1 MSTLLYHWDFSSNE
15 IITNALNNIVYDKE
29 LNLQAK
35 IISRNDISTSTA
47 SRNKHGIQLNNNDT
61 TGGICIDLLG
71 LDIVQL
77 GGNITIEMVI
87 KNLDTS
93 RNVMYFQT
101 IRDDVE
107 NNNDSAFI
115 SFKYDDTPKLLVRT
129 NSVSEVGYNWRKAYV
144 STPEINNTDFFHYVF
159 TISYDSHVSSLKICV
174 NGLEKAEQTAN
185 LSEVLNN
192 TFRQS
197 NLIGTQKNSTGATYL
212 NGTVKYIKIYQNAM
226 NVSDIE
232 TLYKNYLQSG
242 NICFLGNAKVQTDQG
257 KIRFDK
263 LSVLNTIDGIQIKQV
278 VKVVNYDNTL
288 IFIYKNALGKNY
300 PNKNMYISK
309 NHGIYLDT
317 DFINCNKLQAT
328 NNIVRARDLVKL
340 HKVVEITRQ
349 RKDIIYNVLLSFHGK
364 MMVNGLI
371 CETLNPV
378 DSVYF
383 L

>member
-1 MSTLLYHWDFSSNE
+1 M
-15 IITNALNNIVYDKE
+15 
-29 LNLQAK
+29 
-35 IISRNDISTSTA
+35 
-47 SRNKHGIQLNNNDT
+47 
-61 TGGICIDLLG
+61 
-71 LDIVQL
+71 DIVQL